1 MHNKLHPKSSGMK
14 EKLKQSA
21 TVMTLDAGGTNFV
34 FSAIRDAEEIVKP
47 ITRASNADNLNK
59 SLDTIIKGFEAVFD
73 AVGKSAQ
80 AISFA
85 FPGPADYASG
95 IIGDLG
101 NLPAF
106 RGGVALGPML
116 EDYFNIPVF
125 INNDGD
131 LFAYG
136 EASFGLLPQLNDR
149 LKRLGSHKQFSNLF
163 GLTLGT
169 GFGGGLVRNNELWL
183 GDNGAGAEV
192 WLMRNPLK
200 NNMFAE
206 ENLSARAIVN
216 SYMHLSGSNGN
227 ELHTPKSIYEIATG
241 HKPGNSSAAQ
251 QTFDILGESLGLVI
265 AELITITDAC
275 IVIGGGVANAA
286 PLFIKKT
293 METINGFYESD
304 RGIKVNRLES
314 KAIDLTNEAAL
325 NSVLENAE
333 KEIKVPYSN
342 RRVTYNPVKWVGVGT
357 SVLGT
362 SKAVAL
368 GAYAFALNKL
378 AKKVLSE

>member
-1 MHNKLHPKSSGMK
+1 MEDTTNTIP
-14 EKLKQSA
+14 

-34 FSAIRDAEEIVKP
+34 FSAIRDAKEVVNP
-47 ITRASNADNLNK
+47 ITLPSNANDLNR
-59 SLDTIIKGFEAVFD
+59 SLETIIHGFKTISERLNQKAN
-73 AVGKSAQ
+73 

-116 EDYFNIPVF
+116 EDYFKIPVF

-136 EASFGLLPQLNDR
+136 EAHYGLLPQLNQR
-149 LKRLGSHKQFSNLF
+149 LKHLGSSKQFHNLF

-192 WLMRNPLK
+192 WLMRNPLH
-200 NNMFAE
+200 NRLFAE

-216 SYMHLSGSNGN
+216 TYLKLSGTNGN
-227 ELHTPKSIYEIATG
+227 TEFSPKEIYEIALG
-241 HKPGNSSAAQ
+241 NRNGNSKAAQ
-251 QTFDILGESLGLVI
+251 EVFQILGESLGLVI

-275 IVIGGGVANAA
+275 IVIGGGLANAA
-286 PLFIKKT
+286 PLFMKKT
-293 METINGFYESD
+293 LETINGFYESNT
-304 RGIKVNRLES
+304 GVKVKRLES
-314 KAIDLTNEAAL
+314 IAIDLTNEKEML
-325 NSVLENAE
+325 QMLHNAE
-333 KEIKVPYSN
+333 QQIKVPFSD
-342 RRVTYNPVKWVGVGT
+342 RLLTYNPVKWVGVGT
-357 SVLGT
+357 SGLGT

-368 GAYAFALNKL
+368 GAYAFAMNKL
-378 AKKVLSE
+378 AKKVLAE